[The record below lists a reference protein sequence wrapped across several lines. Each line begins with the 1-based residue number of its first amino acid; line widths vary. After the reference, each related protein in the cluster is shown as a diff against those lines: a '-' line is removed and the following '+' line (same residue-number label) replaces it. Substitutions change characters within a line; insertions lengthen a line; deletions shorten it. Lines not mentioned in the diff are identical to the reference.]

1 MTRNTD
7 NADQIEKS
15 KRMKFVGNTS
25 AETRALRIIG
35 TSDLHGKFL
44 PWDYGLNAESTSG
57 SVAQLSTA
65 IARFRDDNTL
75 LVDAGDL
82 IQFNSANIFVGGED
96 VHPMVQAINAL
107 RIMLEQHSSI

>member
-107 RIMLEQHSSI
+107 RIML